1 MGIDRVMSYVHS
13 KTAAGNPAAF
23 LFFIELVSKILFL
36 SVIQIEQRKME
47 GVK

>member
-1 MGIDRVMSYVHS
+1 MGIDRVMSYAHS
-13 KTAAGNPAAF
+13 KTAAGFPAAF
-23 LFFIELVSKILFL
+23 LFYGLVSKILFR

>member
-13 KTAAGNPAAF
+13 KTAAGFPAAF
-23 LFFIELVSKILFL
+23 FMELVSKILFR